1 MNPIL
6 LGRQV
11 EDGLK
16 GLVRDTLNTT
26 SPAFDGTVD
35 RFLDTPGNYIKGPWI
50 SVAMPFKQSVKPGEP
65 FEQPFPE
72 VPLKFAPYRH
82 QETAFERLG
91 GNEPRSTLIAT
102 GTGSGKTES
111 YLWPIFEH
119 CRANKGKPGIKAILI
134 YPMNALATDQARRI
148 ARAVHEI
155 PSLKGVRAGI
165 YADAEP
171 KMVTDA
177 MTEHDVITHRS
188 AMWDNPPDILLTNYK
203 MLDYLLLRGRDQP
216 LWAQNLPETLRFL
229 VVDEMHTFDG
239 AQGADLA
246 LLIRRLKH
254 RLATPAEHLI
264 CVGSS
269 ATLGTGHEAAGAL
282 RTYAKTIFGEEFDET
297 AVIPETR
304 QTPGEVLP
312 EAEYFDWPEPAMVDA
327 ALEAAL
333 LMPQAEAAY
342 HLSQCLFP
350 RASDPDIKLLHD
362 GRPSEASWRLLL
374 GRLLLEHVAANR
386 VIRVVAEQSG
396 PASLDSIAEALGRI
410 KAIATWSPE
419 SLMRLAELIVS
430 LIAWARDGSEAS
442 PQPLFGVRIQLW
454 IREMSR
460 MVGTFPN
467 WLPSGKRSEISLKH
481 ANDMDLSELKSVLPI
496 VNCTRCGSAAHL
508 GRQSASGHGL
518 WAGLPELYEDFFDGS
533 ANRLRLIYHESISRK
548 AGTSGHGSVI
558 AGLFDSDRLEFT
570 PGDHEKDLEVGSQSP
585 VWLYDPTDDR
595 GRLDRT
601 CPACGHA
608 HGLLLFGLRSSRI
621 TATLANTLFTSEQN
635 EEDPKAKPR
644 FLMFSDSVQDAA
656 QRAAVVEIRNSG
668 AVMKKSLFKA
678 INASPARTIN
688 LDAVINDLPEQL
700 RAEMGSDAFV
710 SSFISLNQTWRD
722 PYQQFLRTDHL
733 TSDGRFI
740 DQVKLRL
747 GWEYFSDLTFR
758 SHTSQT
764 LEATHKAVAE
774 VFPEKIALVA
784 EKLPRQLAN
793 TLSAGFQMDEVSAVR
808 FLSGFLQQMRRRGA
822 VGHEY
827 IAAGMA
833 ANAHR
838 GGGPNYF
845 SASRVMNLGKANV
858 LPVPN
863 HRKVVSPQ
871 PVTLLRSCE
880 GYQSLLKDHSTNWYR
895 DWADKFFLPI
905 SLALVS
911 QYDLIF
917 EVTLK
922 WLEAEGI
929 VRRIA
934 RPEGS
939 RDYGYVIEPSS
950 IHVTDA
956 IQGLRCSNCQRHE
969 ITLAEN
975 LSAIGA
981 PCTRIGCQGTLH
993 GSESKTSSA
1002 ATSQLASN
1010 RNHRVVA
1017 REHTGILEPDERRRI
1032 ETGFISNENPW
1043 APNLISATPT
1053 LEMGID
1059 IGDLS
1064 TLLLCSVPPEEAN
1077 YVQRIGRSG
1086 RRDGNS
1092 LNFTIANARPHDL
1105 QFWEAPESMLSGEV
1119 RAPGVYIGALAVLL
1133 RQVSAFTL
1141 DCFVA
1146 SGNHPEDYGKVR
1158 KVLRSL
1164 EDGGPD
1170 AFPLDWFR
1178 FIDAK
1183 GGELAQK
1190 FLDVLPAEIAARQD
1204 IKDRVMAYL
1213 TSNDDLSA
1221 IWHIRSVFDE
1231 ARRAREDLVQRRKD
1245 LDAEAK
1251 RVKLRQNEMTPEK
1264 LEERLNEIKRDKGEI
1279 NHAIRNDIDDV
1290 EVLRFLTDKGVLP
1303 NYAFPEEGVKL
1314 KSILA
1319 RLPENKKHEENGD
1332 NLITHEYVRS
1342 ASSALSEFALGQTF
1356 YANGREVIIDRL
1368 DLNKQDLST
1377 WRFCQNCSHVELQAT
1392 AGELSSCPRCG
1403 DDMWDDMGSSH
1414 ETIELKTVIAVT
1426 KEQQAAIRDTDDRQQ
1441 KQYDRTM
1448 VPFYGPDEI
1457 EASWYAESENGSLPF
1472 GFEFIAPCAFRDFN
1486 FGVRAAAPVGP
1497 KISGQ
1502 ERSSRPFRICR
1513 HCGVSQKP
1521 QFDDDDP
1528 GQHQP
1533 RCQVLR
1539 VDGEILRENWEAKVF
1554 LMRKFSTESIR
1565 MVVPVFGEVNNDEI
1579 KSFVAAINLGM
1590 REHFAGKVDHIR
1602 STVVEAQLDGVA
1614 TVRSLFLYDAVPGG
1628 SGYLRQLAE
1637 HPDTMKSVFEKAA
1650 DVLRT
1655 CPCEA
1660 EGRTGCFRCVKSYR
1674 SQFGPG
1680 EPDRNT
1686 ALQMMQDILEKWG
1699 SLTRTEEGIDRSIK
1713 DFLVDTKLEY
1723 RFMTALEARFGN
1735 GCIKPQVLEGGR
1747 KGFLLKTT
1755 EGELS
1760 KFWTIETQVQIDK
1773 RFQGVPKKRVDFLI
1787 SPTGGAK
1794 AKPIVVEMDGLKY
1807 HAATV
1812 AEDLTTRLLMMRSGH
1827 VRVWTLGWHDLDI
1840 KLDTSI
1846 PNPISEKR
1854 LGPQHAGI
1862 MARLLLS
1869 PEVSDLADTIS
1880 FLQGS
1885 RSEDGLFEYLQRP
1898 ELNLSDAISVL
1909 MRTMVG
1915 NGRSITQLPRIG
1927 SVSEDGRLFVE
1938 EGDSFGHANDQSLDI
1953 YLGVKKCAI
1962 SEWRAKANDCRVLMH
1977 GSLPSVLGSPDDT
1990 LGYSDSWRGLWRFV
2004 NLMQDLP
2011 GFHIEFEGVDTLSS
2025 PDLSSTNNVPMD
2037 DAWFEVVTLADDGFR
2052 PLLEALIAAD
2062 VTVPDLIGADITNA
2076 GGAVIG
2082 MVEIG
2087 WTEIGL
2093 GINEDNFESEKWK
2106 IVKFGPEAEQSITAI
2121 VSVVLRA
2128 FEELDE

>member
-1 MNPIL
+1 VNPIL

-16 GLVRDTLNTT
+16 GLVRDTLNAT

-82 QETAFERLG
+82 QETSFERLG
-91 GNEPRSTLIAT
+91 GATPRSTLIAT

-119 CRANKGKPGIKAILI
+119 CRANKGEPGIKAILI

-246 LLIRRLKH
+246 LLIRRIKH
-254 RLATPAEHLI
+254 RLQSPADHLI

-269 ATLGTGHEAAGAL
+269 ATLGSGDEAAGAL

-297 AVIPETR
+297 SVIRETR
-304 QTPGEVLP
+304 QTPTEVLP
-312 EAEYFDWPEPAMVDA
+312 EAEYFDWPEPVTVDA

-333 LMPQAEAAY
+333 AMPQAEAAY

-350 RASDPDIKLLHD
+350 TASDPDLKSLRD
-362 GRPSEASWRLLL
+362 GTPSEASWRLLL
-374 GRLLLEHVAANR
+374 ARLLLEHVSAQR
-386 VIRVVAEQSG
+386 VIRVIAENSG
-396 PASLDSIAEALGRI
+396 PASLEDIAEALGKV
-410 KAIATWSPE
+410 KAISSWSPE
-419 SLMRLAELIVS
+419 SRTRLAEMIVS
-430 LIAWARDGSEAS
+430 LIAWARDGSELS
-442 PQPLFGVRIQLW
+442 LQPLFGVRIQLW

-460 MVGTFPN
+460 MVASLPN
-467 WLPSGKRSEISLKH
+467 WRAGGMRSEIELKH
-481 ANDMDLSELKSVLPI
+481 ANDMDLSDLKSVLPI
-496 VNCTRCGSAAHL
+496 VNCARCGTAAHL
-508 GRQSASGHGL
+508 GRQSASGQGL
-518 WAGLPELYEDFFDGS
+518 WAGLPELYEDFFDTTT
-533 ANRLRLIYHESISRK
+533 NRLRLIYHESISRK
-548 AGTSGHGSVI
+548 AGTSGRGNVI
-558 AGLFDSDRLEFT
+558 SGFLDADRLEFT
-570 PGDHEKDLEVGSQSP
+570 PGDHGEDLEAGPQSP
-585 VWLYDPTDDR
+585 VWLYDPTDDK
-595 GRLDRT
+595 GGLDRT

-621 TATLANTLFTSEQN
+621 TAALANTLFTSEQN
-635 EEDPKAKPR
+635 EENPQAKPR

-656 QRAAVVEIRNSG
+656 QRAAVAEIRNSG
-668 AVMKKSLFKA
+668 TVMRKSLFNA
-678 INASPARTIN
+678 ISSSSTRKLS
-688 LDAVINDLPEQL
+688 LDAVIKDVPEQL

-710 SSFISLNQTWRD
+710 SSFIALSQTWRD
-722 PYQQFLRTDHL
+722 PYKQLLRTDRL
-733 TSDGRFI
+733 PDDARFTNHVEI
-740 DQVKLRL
+740 RL
-747 GWEYFSDLTFR
+747 GWEYFSDLTYR

-764 LEATHKAVAE
+764 LEASFKAVAE
-774 VFPEKIALVA
+774 VSPDKIAAVA
-784 EKLPRQLAN
+784 AKLPRQLAN
-793 TLSAGFQMDEVSAVR
+793 ALSGDFEMDQNSAFR

-827 IAAGMA
+827 IAIGMA
-833 ANAHR
+833 TAPLR
-838 GGGPNYF
+838 VGGPNYF
-845 SASRVMNLGKANV
+845 AAARAMGLGKTDA

-863 HRKVVSPQ
+863 HRKGVAPL

-880 GYQSLLKDHSTNWYR
+880 GYDSLLKDHSTNWYR

-905 SLALVS
+905 SLALVA

-922 WLEAEGI
+922 WLEVEGI

-939 RDYGYVIEPSS
+939 RDYGYVIEPSA
-950 IHVTDA
+950 IDVTDA
-956 IQGLRCSNCQRHE
+956 VQGLRCDTCQRRE
-969 ITLAEN
+969 IALAEN
-975 LSAIGA
+975 LLAIGA
-981 PCTRIGCQGTLH
+981 PCTRIGCQGRLEASTT
-993 GSESKTSSA
+993 KASSA
-1002 ATSQLASN
+1002 ATSLLASN

-1017 REHTGILEPDERRRI
+1017 REHTGILEPDERRRV
-1032 ETGFISNENPW
+1032 ETGFIANENPW

-1092 LNFTIANARPHDL
+1092 LNFTIANARSHDL

-1133 RQVSAFTL
+1133 RQVAAFTL

-1146 SGNHPEDYGKVR
+1146 SGHHPGDYGKVR
-1158 KVLRSL
+1158 NVLRSL
-1164 EDGGPD
+1164 EEGGPD
-1170 AFPLDWFR
+1170 AFPLDWFD
-1178 FIDAK
+1178 FIESK

-1190 FLDVLPAEIAARQD
+1190 FLDVLPKEVSARDD
-1204 IKDRVMAYL
+1204 INDRILSYLVSKDDR
-1213 TSNDDLSA
+1213 SA

-1231 ARRAREDLVQRRKD
+1231 AKRAREDLVQRRKD

-1251 RVKLRQNEMTPEK
+1251 RVKKRQSEMTPEK
-1264 LEERLNEIKRDKGEI
+1264 LQERLNEIKRDKGEI
-1279 NHAIRNDIDDV
+1279 NHAIRSDIDDV
-1290 EVLRFLTDKGVLP
+1290 AVLRFLTDKGILP
-1303 NYAFPEEGVKL
+1303 NYAFPEEGIKL

-1319 RLPENKKHEENGD
+1319 RLPESGKREEDGD
-1332 NLITHEYVRS
+1332 NLVTHEYVRS
-1342 ASSALSEFALGQTF
+1342 ANSALSEFALGQTF

-1368 DLNKQDLST
+1368 DLNKQDLSI
-1377 WRFCQNCSHVELQAT
+1377 WRFCQNCSHVEFQAT
-1392 AGELSSCPRCG
+1392 AEELSNCPRCG

-1414 ETIELKTVIAVT
+1414 ETVELKTVIAVT

-1448 VPFYGPDEI
+1448 VPFYGPNEI
-1457 EASWYAESENGSLPF
+1457 EASWYAASENGSLPF

-1486 FGVRAAAPVGP
+1486 FGARAGAPVGP

-1502 ERSSRPFRICR
+1502 ERSSRPFQICR
-1513 HCGVSQKP
+1513 YCGMSQKP
-1521 QFDDDDP
+1521 QFTEDDP

-1533 RCQVLR
+1533 RCQVLKI
-1539 VDGEILRENWEAKVF
+1539 DGEILRENWEAKVF

-1565 MVVPVFGEVNNDEI
+1565 MVVPVFGEVDNDEI
-1579 KSFVAAINLGM
+1579 KSFVAAIGLGM
-1590 REHFAGKVDHIR
+1590 RKHFAGKVDHIR

-1637 HPDTMKSVFEKAA
+1637 HPDSMKSVFEKAA
-1650 DVLRT
+1650 EVLRT
-1655 CPCEA
+1655 CPCAA

-1680 EPDRNT
+1680 EPDRDT
-1686 ALQMMQDILEKWG
+1686 AYRMMRDVLEKWG
-1699 SLTRTEEGIDRSIK
+1699 SLTKTAEGIDRSIK
-1713 DFLVDTKLEY
+1713 GYLVDSKLEH
-1723 RFMTALEARFGN
+1723 RFMKTLEARFGE
-1735 GCIKPQVLEGGR
+1735 GCIKPQILEGGR

-1755 EGELS
+1755 DGARTQ
-1760 KFWTIETQVQIDK
+1760 FWTIETQVQIDK
-1773 RFQGVPKKRVDFLI
+1773 RFRGMPTKRIDFLI
-1787 SPTGGAK
+1787 SPTGGTK

-1807 HAATV
+1807 HAETV
-1812 AEDLTTRLLMMRSGH
+1812 ADDLTDRLLMMRSGQ
-1827 VRVWTLGWHDLDI
+1827 VRVWTLGWHDLDA
-1840 KLDTSI
+1840 TSDAAI
-1846 PNPISEKR
+1846 PNPVSETR
-1854 LGPQHAGI
+1854 LGTKHSGI
-1862 MARLLLS
+1862 MAKLLAL
-1869 PEVSDLADTIS
+1869 PIMSDLAEGIGL
-1880 FLQGS
+1880 LQS
-1885 RSEDGLFEYLQRP
+1885 SSSLDGLFSFLLSADQ
-1898 ELNLSDAISVL
+1898 NLDDAVSIL
-1909 MRTMVG
+1909 IRTMVG
-1915 NGRSITQLPRIG
+1915 NGRDIAELPRID
-1927 SVSEDGRLFVE
+1927 SVSDDGRLFVE
-1938 EGDSFGHANDQSLDI
+1938 EGDGFGHANDQNIDL
-1953 YLGVKKCAI
+1953 YLGVKKRAV
-1962 SEWRAKANDCRVLMH
+1962 SEWRATTDDCRILMR
-1977 GSLPSVLGSPDDT
+1977 GALPSVTGDPADT
-1990 LGYSDSWRGLWRFV
+1990 PGYSDAWRGLWRLV

-2011 GFHIEFEGVDTLSS
+2011 GFHIEFEGVDTLSA
-2025 PDLSSTNNVPMD
+2025 PDLSATRKGPED
-2037 DAWFEVVTLADDGFR
+2037 DAWLALMTLADDGFK
-2052 PLLEALIAAD
+2052 PLLEALMAAE
-2062 VTVPDLIGADITNA
+2062 VAVPDMIGADLTGA
-2076 GGAVIG
+2076 DGAVIG
-2082 MVEIG
+2082 MVEVA
-2087 WTEIGL
+2087 WSDVRL
-2093 GINEDNFESEKWK
+2093 AINEDDFETADWN
-2106 IVKFGPEAEQSITAI
+2106 IVKFDPEAGQSVMAI
-2121 VSVVLRA
+2121 VSIVLKK
-2128 FEELDE
+2128 FEEAGR

>member
-11 EDGLK
+11 VGGLK

-35 RFLDTPGNYIKGPWI
+35 RFLVTPGNYIKGPWI

-82 QETAFERLG
+82 QETAFDRLG
-91 GNEPRSTLIAT
+91 AKEPRSTLIAT

-188 AMWDNPPDILLTNYK
+188 AMWDSPPDILLTNYK

-216 LWAQNLPETLRFL
+216 LWAQNFPETLRFL

-269 ATLGTGHEAAGAL
+269 ATLGTGDEAAGAL
-282 RTYAKTIFGEEFDET
+282 RTYAKTIFGEEFDEN
-297 AVIPETR
+297 AVIRETR
-304 QTPGEVLP
+304 QTPSEVLP
-312 EAEYFDWPEPAMVDA
+312 EAEYFDWPEPATVDA

-333 LMPQAEAAY
+333 AMPQPEAAY

-350 RASDPDIKLLHD
+350 TSSDPDIKLLHD

-386 VIRVVAEQSG
+386 VIRVIAEQSG

-410 KAIATWSPE
+410 KAIATWSPK

-496 VNCTRCGSAAHL
+496 VNCTRCGSSAHL

-533 ANRLRLIYHESISRK
+533 TNRLRLIYHESISRK

-570 PGDHEKDLEVGSQSP
+570 PGDHEDDLEAGPQSP

-700 RAEMGSDAFV
+700 RAEMGIDAFV

-722 PYQQFLRTDHL
+722 PYQQLLRTDHL

-740 DQVKLRL
+740 DQVELRL

-774 VFPEKIALVA
+774 VSPEKIALVA

-793 TLSAGFQMDEVSAVR
+793 TLSGEFQMDEVSAVR

-845 SASRVMNLGKANV
+845 AASRVMNLGKANV

-863 HRKVVSPQ
+863 HRKGVSPQ

-939 RDYGYVIEPSS
+939 RGYGYVIEPSS

-956 IQGLRCSNCQRHE
+956 IQGLRCSNCQRYE
-969 ITLAEN
+969 IALAEN

-981 PCTRIGCQGTLH
+981 PCTRIGCQGTLS

-1032 ETGFISNENPW
+1032 ETGFIANENPW

-1146 SGNHPEDYGKVR
+1146 LGNHPEDYGKVR

-1204 IKDRVMAYL
+1204 IKDRVMTYL
-1213 TSNDDLSA
+1213 TSNDDQSV

-1245 LDAEAK
+1245 LDVEAK
-1251 RVKLRQNEMTPEK
+1251 RIKRRQNEMTPEK

-1279 NHAIRNDIDDV
+1279 NHAIRSDIDDV
-1290 EVLRFLTDKGVLP
+1290 AVLRFLTDKGVLP
-1303 NYAFPEEGVKL
+1303 NYAFPEEGIKL

-1319 RLPENKKHEENGD
+1319 RLPENGKREENGD
-1332 NLITHEYVRS
+1332 NLVTHEYVRS

-1414 ETIELKTVIAVT
+1414 ETVELKTVIAVT

-1448 VPFYGPDEI
+1448 VPFYGLDEI

-1472 GFEFIAPCAFRDFN
+1472 GFEFIAACAFRDFN

-1637 HPDTMKSVFEKAA
+1637 HPHTMKSVFEKAA

-1723 RFMTALEARFGN
+1723 RFMRALEARFGE
-1735 GCIKPQVLEGGR
+1735 GCITPQVLEGGR

-1755 EGELS
+1755 ERERS
-1760 KFWTIETQVQIDK
+1760 QFWTIETQVQIDK
-1773 RFQGVPKKRVDFLI
+1773 RFRGMPTKRVDFLI
-1787 SPTGGAK
+1787 SPTAGMK

-1807 HAATV
+1807 HAETV
-1812 AEDLTTRLLMMRSGH
+1812 AEDLTTRLLMIRSGH
-1827 VRVWTLGWHDLDI
+1827 VRVWTLGWHDLGI
-1840 KLDTSI
+1840 NLDTSI

-1854 LGPQHAGI
+1854 LGPQHTGI
-1862 MARLLLS
+1862 MAKLLLS
-1869 PEVSDLADTIS
+1869 PEMSDLRDTIS
-1880 FLQGS
+1880 FLQDS
-1885 RSEDGLFEYLQRP
+1885 NSVDGLFQYLLNP
-1898 ELNLSDAISVL
+1898 ELKLTDAVSVL
-1909 MRTMVG
+1909 VRTMVG
-1915 NGRSITQLPRIG
+1915 KGRDITELSGIN
-1927 SVSEDGRLFVE
+1927 SVSDDGRLFIE
-1938 EGDSFGHANDQSLDI
+1938 EGDNFGHANDQCLDI
-1953 YLGVKKCAI
+1953 YLGVRRRTL
-1962 SEWRAKANDCRVLMH
+1962 SEWRGMPNDCRVLMR
-1977 GSLPSVLGSPDDT
+1977 GSLPTVEGDPGDT
-1990 LGYSDSWRGLWRFV
+1990 SGYSDAWRGLWRLV

-2011 GFHIEFEGVDTLSS
+2011 GFHIEFDGVDTLSA
-2025 PDLSSTNNVPMD
+2025 PDLSIIRTGSAD
-2037 DAWFEVVTLADDGFR
+2037 DAWLEVITLADDDFR
-2052 PLLEALIAAD
+2052 PLLEALAAAD
-2062 VTVPDLIGADITNA
+2062 VAAPDLIGADLTDD
-2076 GGAVIG
+2076 GGTVIG
-2082 MVEIG
+2082 MVEVG
-2087 WTEIGL
+2087 WSSLRLAINDVIFEAREWTIIHFDTE
-2093 GINEDNFESEKWK
+2093 
-2106 IVKFGPEAEQSITAI
+2106 PEISIMEI
-2121 VSVVLRA
+2121 VSIVLKK
-2128 FEELDE
+2128 FEELNK

>member
-35 RFLDTPGNYIKGPWI
+35 RFLDMPGNYIKGPWI
-50 SVAMPFKQSVKPGEP
+50 SVAMPFKHSVKPGEP

-82 QETAFERLG
+82 QETAFDRLG
-91 GNEPRSTLIAT
+91 GTEPRSTLIAT

-254 RLATPAEHLI
+254 RLATPVEHLI

-269 ATLGTGHEAAGAL
+269 ATLGTGDEAAGSL
-282 RTYAKTIFGEEFDET
+282 RTYANTIFGENFDET
-297 AVIPETR
+297 AVIRETR
-304 QTPGEVLP
+304 QTPNDVLP
-312 EAEYFDWPEPAMVDA
+312 EAEYFDWPESATVDA

-333 LMPQAEAAY
+333 LMPQAEAAF

-350 RASDPDIKLLHD
+350 TSSDPDLKSLHD
-362 GRPSEASWRLLL
+362 GDPSDASWRLLL

-386 VIRVVAEQSG
+386 VIRVIAESSG
-396 PASLDSIAEALGRI
+396 PASLEVIGEALGRV
-410 KAIATWSPE
+410 KALSTWSPE
-419 SLMRLAELIVS
+419 SRMRLAELIVS
-430 LIAWARDGSEAS
+430 LIAWARDGSES
-442 PQPLFGVRIQLW
+442 SLQPLFGVRIQLW

-460 MVGTFPN
+460 MVASLPN
-467 WLPSGKRSEISLKH
+467 WLASGKRSEIVLKH
-481 ANDMDLSELKSVLPI
+481 ANDMDLSDLKSVLPI
-496 VNCTRCGSAAHL
+496 VNCARCGTAAHL
-508 GRQSASGHGL
+508 GRQSASGQGL
-518 WAGLPELYEDFFDGS
+518 WAGLPELYEDFFDS
-533 ANRLRLIYHESISRK
+533 ATNRLRLIYHESISRK
-548 AGTSGHGSVI
+548 AGTSGRGSVI
-558 AGLFDSDRLEFT
+558 SGYLDADRLEFT
-570 PGDHEKDLEVGSQSP
+570 PGDHEEDLEAGSQSP

-595 GRLDRT
+595 GGLDRT

-621 TATLANTLFTSEQN
+621 TATLANTLFASEQN

-656 QRAAVVEIRNSG
+656 QRAAVAEIRNSG
-668 AVMKKSLFKA
+668 AVMRKSLFTA
-678 INASPARTIN
+678 INSSQTRKIS
-688 LDAVINDLPEQL
+688 LDAVINDVPEQL
-700 RAEMGSDAFV
+700 RAEMGGDAFV
-710 SSFISLNQTWRD
+710 ASFIALSQTWRD
-722 PYQQFLRTDHL
+722 PYQQLLRTDHFP
-733 TSDGRFI
+733 DNARFT
-740 DQVKLRL
+740 DHVKIRL
-747 GWEYFSDLTFR
+747 GWEYFSDLTYR

-764 LEATHKAVAE
+764 LEASKQVVAE
-774 VFPEKIALVA
+774 VSPGKIESVA

-793 TLSAGFQMDEVSAVR
+793 ALSGGFQMDQESAVR

-822 VGHEY
+822 VGHDY

-833 ANAHR
+833 AVARR

-845 SASRVMNLGKANV
+845 AASRALNLGLADV
-858 LPVPN
+858 LPIPN
-863 HRKVVSPQ
+863 HRKGVSPL
-871 PVTLLRSCE
+871 PVTLLKSCE

-950 IHVTDA
+950 IDVTDA
-956 IQGLRCSNCQRHE
+956 VQVLQCDACQRQE
-969 ITLAEN
+969 IALAEN
-975 LSAIGA
+975 LTAVGA
-981 PCTRIGCQGTLH
+981 PCTRIGCQGELQT
-993 GSESKTSSA
+993 SEAKTPGVA
-1002 ATSQLASN
+1002 ASLLASN

-1017 REHTGILEPDERRRI
+1017 REHTGILEPDDRRRI
-1032 ETGFISNENPW
+1032 ETGFIANENPW

-1190 FLDVLPAEIAARQD
+1190 FLDVLPAEIAVRQD

-1213 TSNDDLSA
+1213 TSNDDRSA

-1251 RVKLRQNEMTPEK
+1251 RVKRRQNEMTPEK

-1279 NHAIRNDIDDV
+1279 NHAIRSDIDDV

-1303 NYAFPEEGVKL
+1303 NYAFPEEGIKL

-1319 RLPENKKHEENGD
+1319 RLPENGKREENGD
-1332 NLITHEYVRS
+1332 NLVTHEYVRS
-1342 ASSALSEFALGQTF
+1342 ASTALSEFALGQTF

-1368 DLNKQDLST
+1368 DLNKQDLSI
-1377 WRFCQNCSHVELQAT
+1377 WRFCQSCSHVELQAT
-1392 AGELSSCPRCG
+1392 AEELSNCPRCG

-1414 ETIELKTVIAVT
+1414 ETVELKTVIAVT

-1448 VPFYGPDEI
+1448 VPFYGPNEI

-1486 FGVRAAAPVGP
+1486 FGARAAAPVGP

-1533 RCQVLR
+1533 RCQVLK

-1565 MVVPVFGEVNNDEI
+1565 MVVPVFGDVNNDDI

-1590 REHFAGKVDHIR
+1590 RQHFAGKVDHIR

-1637 HPDTMKSVFEKAA
+1637 HPDTLKSVFEKAA
-1650 DVLRT
+1650 EVLRT
-1655 CPCEA
+1655 CPCET

-1680 EPDRNT
+1680 EPDRDT
-1686 ALQMMQDILEKWG
+1686 ALQMMQDVLEKWG

-1713 DFLVDTKLEY
+1713 DFLVDSKLEY
-1723 RFMTALEARFGN
+1723 RFMAALEARFGE
-1735 GCIKPQVLEGGR
+1735 GCIKPQVLAGGR

-1755 EGELS
+1755 EGDRS
-1760 KFWTIETQVQIDK
+1760 QFWTIETQVQIDK
-1773 RFQGVPKKRVDFLI
+1773 RFRGMPTKRVDFLL
-1787 SPTGGAK
+1787 SPTGGMK

-1807 HAATV
+1807 HAETV

-1827 VRVWTLGWHDLDI
+1827 VRVWTLGWHDLEVKSDAR
-1840 KLDTSI
+1840 I
-1846 PNPISEKR
+1846 PNPLSETR
-1854 LGPQHAGI
+1854 LGPQHTGI
-1862 MARLLLS
+1862 MAKLLS
-1869 PEVSDLADTIS
+1869 DPRMSDLAGGIGL
-1880 FLQGS
+1880 LQ
-1885 RSEDGLFEYLQRP
+1885 RSSSLDGLLDYLLHP
-1898 ELNLSDAISVL
+1898 DLSLGDAVSVL
-1909 MRTMVG
+1909 VRTMVG
-1915 NGRSITQLPRIG
+1915 KGRDIAELPRIVFI
-1927 SVSEDGRLFVE
+1927 SDDGRLFVE
-1938 EGDSFGHANDQSLDI
+1938 EGDSFGHANDQNIDM
-1953 YLGVKKCAI
+1953 YLGIKGRAV
-1962 SEWRAKANDCRVLMH
+1962 SEWRKTTDDCRVLMR
-1977 GSLPSVLGSPDDT
+1977 GSLPSVSGDPIDT
-1990 LGYSDSWRGLWRFV
+1990 PGYSDAWRGLWRLV

-2011 GFHIEFEGVDTLSS
+2011 GFHIEFEGVDTLST
-2025 PDLSSTNNVPMD
+2025 PDISTIRKGPVD
-2037 DAWFEVVTLADDGFR
+2037 DAWLEVMTLADDGFR
-2052 PLLEALIAAD
+2052 PLLEALAAAD
-2062 VTVPDLIGADITNA
+2062 VAAPDMIGADLTDA
-2076 GGAVIG
+2076 EGAVIG
-2082 MVEIG
+2082 MVEVG
-2087 WTEIGL
+2087 WSKL
-2093 GINEDNFESEKWK
+2093 RLAINDDDFETAGWDILS
-2106 IVKFGPEAEQSITAI
+2106 FDPEAEPSVMAMVSAI
-2121 VSVVLRA
+2121 LKK
-2128 FEELDE
+2128 FEEVR